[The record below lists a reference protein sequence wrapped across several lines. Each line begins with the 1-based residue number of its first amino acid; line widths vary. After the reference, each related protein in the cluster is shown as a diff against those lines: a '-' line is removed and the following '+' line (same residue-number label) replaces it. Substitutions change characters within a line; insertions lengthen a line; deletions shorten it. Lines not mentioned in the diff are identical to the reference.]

1 MAVRSFRDAK
11 TKAVFHGECPRGFPA
26 NILKVARRKL
36 RMVDAAKEL
45 VDLKAPPNNKLHEL
59 GKDRKGQHAIW
70 INRQYRVCFVWN
82 NGEAYDVEIV
92 DYHD

>member
-1 MAVRSFRDAK
+1 MAVRSFKDAK
-11 TKAVFHGECPRGFPA
+11 AKAVFYGECPRGFPA

-45 VDLKAPPNNKLHEL
+45 IDLKAPPNNKLHEL
-59 GKDRKGQHAIW
+59 GKDRSGQHAIW